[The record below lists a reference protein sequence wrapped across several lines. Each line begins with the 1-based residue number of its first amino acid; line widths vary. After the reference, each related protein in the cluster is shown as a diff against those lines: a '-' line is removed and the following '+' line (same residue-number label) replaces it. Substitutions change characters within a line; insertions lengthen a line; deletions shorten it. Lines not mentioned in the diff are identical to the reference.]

1 MLGGF
6 FYAEKIFYKNTNFL
20 LTLYELYGKVSAT
33 VNHINPTYKVWKCI
47 LTKGGSFN
55 ETF

>member
-33 VNHINPTYKVWKCI
+33 VNHTNPTYKVWKCI